1 MTDPQE
7 AYRRWEGQEAYRPWP
22 GMDSPL
28 EDGGAEFNGRLHY
41 TICGIVIG
49 CVIGILATAIFV
61 TGI

>member
-7 AYRRWEGQEAYRPWP
+7 AYRRWE